1 MLAGAGNQGTL
12 MHDQDHGCCSEWE
25 KAYLEHERRLQRT
38 TPMSEPSTSN
48 RSSAIAAAIILG
60 GTGLVFYFMPAMMMS
75 LSEISPW
82 LSYAVAIAFVLAFF
96 AVFWLRGKRQSK
108 DRNS

>member
-1 MLAGAGNQGTL
+1 
-12 MHDQDHGCCSEWE
+12 
-25 KAYLEHERRLQRT
+25 
-38 TPMSEPSTSN
+38 MSEPSTSN

-82 LSYAVAIAFVLAFF
+82 LSYALATFFVLAFF
-96 AVFWLRGKRQSK
+96 AVFWLRGKRQNKNRDS
-108 DRNS
+108 SE

>member
-1 MLAGAGNQGTL
+1 
-12 MHDQDHGCCSEWE
+12 
-25 KAYLEHERRLQRT
+25 
-38 TPMSEPSTSN
+38 MSEQKTSN

-60 GTGLVFYFMPAMMMS
+60 VTGLVFYFMPAMMMS

-82 LSYAVAIAFVLAFF
+82 LSYAVATAFVLAFF

-108 DRNS
+108 DRESAE

>member
-1 MLAGAGNQGTL
+1 MQEW
-12 MHDQDHGCCSEWE
+12 DHGCCRDGE
-25 KAYLEHERRLQRT
+25 KAYLVHDRRFQRT
-38 TPMSEPSTSN
+38 ALMSEPSTSN

-82 LSYAVAIAFVLAFF
+82 LSYAVAAAFVLAFF
-96 AVFWLRGKRQSK
+96 AVFWLRGKRQNK
-108 DRNS
+108 DRKTSE